1 MPVGANQT
9 IRFGPFELDTQCGQ
23 LRKDGVGLKL
33 QGQPIQVLEILLQNP
48 GQLVTREEIRQRLWT
63 SDTFVDFDHSLN
75 TAVKKLRQ
83 TLGDEAD
90 TPRYIETL
98 PKRGYRFIGDVARE
112 EQREE
117 TLALFATAIPVGT
130 VANPSQKRSRL
141 LHWKWVLASCAVT
154 LLAVVGIEAYR
165 SLKPDPLP
173 RITNSHLLVQNTF
186 PVRALL
192 TDGTSIYF
200 QERRPSGLITSQVP
214 VTGGEVSEIPTVNGA
229 LSDISRDGSKLL
241 FWVPRDPRWSQV
253 DVWTQPLPA
262 GPARLIVK
270 DSTVPIWNSDG
281 RSIFFFRKANKGTTE
296 SYTELY
302 RANADGTDVQWL
314 ASFNQPH
321 SPRLSPDGS
330 RIRFIEATDYHAVD
344 VGTDGS
350 NPHVLRM
357 AGHKHVF
364 GGTFS
369 PDGKFYFF
377 NCWDGDRFSLWVVSE
392 ERSQGRNS
400 APVPKQLTFGPMST
414 GAATLSKDGKQIY
427 VMGVEHRGELSV
439 YDREVG
445 KFVPYLGGISVSY
458 VDFSRDGQWMAYV
471 TYPEG
476 TLWRTR
482 IDGSEK
488 RQLTVPPMAVMN
500 PRWSPDGK
508 LIAFMD
514 LANDDRE
521 QMEDVS
527 ARRVYVVSAEGG
539 SPMLML
545 GSEPRLG
552 DPTWSPDGNSIAYGI
567 NPDGYG
573 LGGEVRVLDLQT
585 QKSTKVPGSDGM
597 WSPRWSPD
605 GRYLVANKGPIWASS
620 SSAMMLFTFATNTW
634 QELVSGSVGWYCWS
648 RDSKF
653 VYGQEGNALI
663 RVEASNHKKEEI
675 ASLSGFRSTAYY
687 LDRWGGGWFGLDPND
702 RPITTRDTGIQG
714 LYAFDLEYK

>member
-1 MPVGANQT
+1 
-9 IRFGPFELDTQCGQ
+9 
-23 LRKDGVGLKL
+23 
-33 QGQPIQVLEILLQNP
+33 
-48 GQLVTREEIRQRLWT
+48 
-63 SDTFVDFDHSLN
+63 
-75 TAVKKLRQ
+75 
-83 TLGDEAD
+83 
-90 TPRYIETL
+90 
-98 PKRGYRFIGDVARE
+98 
-112 EQREE
+112 
-117 TLALFATAIPVGT
+117 
-130 VANPSQKRSRL
+130 
-141 LHWKWVLASCAVT
+141 
-154 LLAVVGIEAYR
+154 
-165 SLKPDPLP
+165 
-173 RITNSHLLVQNTF
+173 
-186 PVRALL
+186 
-192 TDGTSIYF
+192 
-200 QERRPSGLITSQVP
+200 
-214 VTGGEVSEIPTVNGA
+214 
-229 LSDISRDGSKLL
+229 
-241 FWVPRDPRWSQV
+241 
-253 DVWTQPLPA
+253 
-262 GPARLIVK
+262 
-270 DSTVPIWNSDG
+270 
-281 RSIFFFRKANKGTTE
+281 
-296 SYTELY
+296 
-302 RANADGTDVQWL
+302 
-314 ASFNQPH
+314 
-321 SPRLSPDGS
+321 
-330 RIRFIEATDYHAVD
+330 
-344 VGTDGS
+344 
-350 NPHVLRM
+350 
-357 AGHKHVF
+357 
-364 GGTFS
+364 
-369 PDGKFYFF
+369 
-377 NCWDGDRFSLWVVSE
+377 
-392 ERSQGRNS
+392 
-400 APVPKQLTFGPMST
+400 MST

-527 ARRVYVVSAEGG
+527 ARRVSVVSAEGG

-634 QELVSGSVGWYCWS
+634 QERFRGLSAGIVG
-648 RDSKF
+648 R
-653 VYGQEGNALI
+653 AT
-663 RVEASNHKKEEI
+663 
-675 ASLSGFRSTAYY
+675 ASLF
-687 LDRWGGGWFGLDPND
+687 
-702 RPITTRDTGIQG
+702 TGRR
-714 LYAFDLEYK
+714 AMR